1 MKRVSLL
8 LVLSAMLVMTGCAL
22 QPTHDS
28 KVGGTISAVNQGN
41 VNQALERLESDIS
54 TSDKVEILFNLDKG
68 ELLRIVVRYE
78 ESLSAFGAAD
88 AKVNAWEAM
97 ARSEPEKLLSSGMAT
112 FMGDGSRPYE
122 GQDYEKVML
131 TTRMA
136 MNRINLRD
144 LDNARVDVKRTHERE
159 AVIQEFRAK
168 ETVAAEEVAKKEGVT
183 GEAKELNGYPI
194 ETLNDPEVLALKN
207 GYQNALSH
215 YLAGFVYEALNEPG
229 LAAPGYRKAIELR
242 PGTPALEE
250 GLAGLDQRTSR
261 ARPAGVTDVLFVIEA
276 GNAPARQSKRITF
289 PIPTRKGLIIVPVAY
304 PVIEPNKSPFTL
316 TAISVGDKAYP
327 AALITDFNVMARRA
341 LKDEMPGIQLRAAIR
356 AITKGA
362 IQAVLNEKG
371 GWVGL
376 IGNIAAVVTEP
387 NADDRMWRTLPE
399 RVFIVRAFVPPGT
412 YDFRIPG
419 LADGV
424 NKLTVDGRHM
434 VVPIRVLETRTYYGQ
449 TAQFG
454 TVPQVAKVEP
464 APTAPTATTATKG
477 AGSPSAK
484 STKPVTKTS
493 KTVTDLKT
501 TATGTSDTAA
511 GSAKAAS
518 GATKAAGADPK
529 AAPGATKASAADA
542 KTAAGATKASATD
555 AKTAAGATNAVAA
568 DTKATSGAA
577 KGTAADPKIASGP
590 AKAAPAKSAT
600 DSAKGTSTDPT
611 ATPVAAK

>member
-28 KVGGTISAVNQGN
+28 KVGGTISAANQGQ
-41 VNQALERLESDIS
+41 VDQALVRLENDTS

-68 ELLRIVVRYE
+68 ELLRIDVRYE
-78 ESLSAFGAAD
+78 DSLSAFGVAD

-144 LDNARVDVKRTHERE
+144 LDNARVDIKRTHERE
-159 AVIQEFRAK
+159 AVIEEFRAK

-183 GEAKELNGYPI
+183 GQAKELNGYPI

-229 LAAPGYRKAIELR
+229 LAAPGYRKAIELH

-261 ARPAGVTDVLFVIEA
+261 SRPAGVTDVLFVIEA
-276 GNAPARQSKRITF
+276 GTAPARKSKRITF

-304 PVIEPNKSPFTL
+304 PVIEPNKSPFAL
-316 TAISVGDKAYP
+316 TDVIVGDKTYP
-327 AALITDFNVMARRA
+327 AALIADFNVMARRA

-362 IQAVLNEKG
+362 IQAGLNEKG
-371 GWVGL
+371 GLIGL
-376 IGNIAAVVTEP
+376 LGNIAAVVTEP

-412 YDFRIPG
+412 YAFRIPG
-419 LADGV
+419 LADGEGQ
-424 NKLTVDGRHM
+424 LTVDGRHM
-434 VVPIRVLETRTYYGQ
+434 VVPVRVLEARTYYGQ

-454 TVPQVAKVEP
+454 TVPPLAKVEP
-464 APTAPTATTATKG
+464 APIAPKATTVTKE
-477 AGSPSAK
+477 ASSTSTK
-484 STKPVTKTS
+484 STKQVTKT
-493 KTVTDLKT
+493 KTVTDLKA
-501 TATGTSDTAA
+501 TATGTSDAAAGTAKAASGATKATAA
-511 GSAKAAS
+511 DPKAASGATKAAAADAKAAS
-518 GATKAAGADPK
+518 GATKAA
-529 AAPGATKASAADA
+529 AADA
-542 KTAAGATKASATD
+542 KAASGAT
-555 AKTAAGATNAVAA
+555 
-568 DTKATSGAA
+568 
-577 KGTAADPKIASGP
+577 
-590 AKAAPAKSAT
+590 KAAPAKSAT
-600 DSAKGTSTDPT
+600 DAAKGTSTDPK
-611 ATPVAAK
+611 ATPAPSQ